1 MSSADSSV
9 EDDYFLEALDE
20 RAAGVV
26 ANGSAMLAMPYVAP
40 ARSKWDLGGD
50 DIHAI
55 RHENRYGSRRCVVNV
70 NSRTNNSA
78 VQINMAG
85 VGAGVT
91 PLFL

>member
-9 EDDYFLEALDE
+9 GVDYFLEALDE
-20 RAAGVV
+20 RAGM
-26 ANGSAMLAMPYVAP
+26 ANRSAMLAMPYVAP